1 MFPMPN
7 RSYVESVLLPNET
20 LEYAGELHWI
30 IFVPGIT
37 SSLFGA
43 FLCLFTP
50 DFLNSAFGLGLVK
63 EFRNYILYTGVALVG
78 SGLLMLGHA
87 YLRLIS
93 TELAITNR
101 RVIAKGGFI
110 RRVTFEIMLTRV
122 EGANIDQTVW
132 GRIFNYGSIYVH
144 GTGGG
149 VTPVDYIAYPL
160 SFKQNLMAWVEKTQ
174 NKQMGAAA
182 QGN

>member
-1 MFPMPN
+1 MKD
-7 RSYVESVLLPNET
+7 ET
-20 LEYAGELHWI
+20 LEYAGQLHWI
-30 IFVPGIT
+30 IFAPGLT
-37 SSLFGA
+37 SCIFGA
-43 FLCLFTP
+43 FLCLMTP
-50 DFLNSAFGLGLVK
+50 EGLNHMLHLGIVQEL
-63 EFRNYILYTGVALVG
+63 RNYILYTGVALVG
-78 SGLLMLGHA
+78 SGVLLLGHS

-110 RRVTFEIMLTRV
+110 SRVTFEIMLTRV

-132 GRIFNYGSIYVH
+132 GRVFNYGSIYVH

-149 VTPVDYIAYPL
+149 ITPINHVAYPL
-160 SFKQNLMAWVEKTQ
+160 AFKQALMAWVEKNQ
-174 NKQMGAAA
+174 AARVV